1 MQFNDEEIFDLF
13 DQFSSSLILKKP
25 LSDNNIILSSKLAE
39 FDNDKLKI
47 FISILK
53 FILLNLSKI
62 KIGVNVFD
70 LYISEKIKNLL
81 ISSDLISHK
90 TIMKKLEYLINNEND
105 LFTYNLDK
113 RNFLI
118 NFFSVAE

>member
-1 MQFNDEEIFDLF
+1 MLT
-13 DQFSSSLILKKP
+13 
-25 LSDNNIILSSKLAE
+25 SKLAE
-39 FDNDKLKI
+39 FDNDKFKI

-81 ISSDLISHK
+81 ISSEHISQK
-90 TIMKKLEYLINNEND
+90 TIMKKLESLDWISGYAEKMWVLEKLKDYKNSLRYVNKLRD
-105 LFTYNLDK
+105 KFTNGGH
-113 RNFLI
+113 
-118 NFFSVAE
+118 